1 MLIQNPYLCRS
12 GKLLQRGTCTC
23 MHVSEYMFIFCYLY
37 TKIANFKG
45 SNYNIKKKDVNLD
58 HLWKVVWYTHIV
70 SNVEYCICLNYNY
83 IRVLMH
89 VLTVFLFKSKIKI
102 YRQNFSCDLI
112 KFLFKLG
119 MFKKKMHIGV
129 RRNFDPGWKLNIE
142 TTDVE

>member
-1 MLIQNPYLCRS
+1 MKSSMVHAYSFKCW
-12 GKLLQRGTCTC
+12 
-23 MHVSEYMFIFCYLY
+23 VLY
-37 TKIANFKG
+37 T
-45 SNYNIKKKDVNLD
+45 
-58 HLWKVVWYTHIV
+58 
-70 SNVEYCICLNYNY
+70 CLNYNY